1 MQKKLSKIL
10 ISVIMLGIFLLPL
23 TANIGIKNAEL
34 VAKIEIEKARAQTDE
49 QKAMVNWYF
58 TFVYTP
64 SSVTPPLTKKAGPYN
79 WAKCTS
85 FEVGDLVGE
94 SALFTIYSITEP
106 CHQEGE
112 SQGDAKP
119 SITDPNKVKND
130 DRVYF
135 GCVSLI
141 FDFVS
146 CLVSASYYLIF
157 MPISGLTALA
167 AGVLDFFIFYST
179 SDDAYN
185 DVFVTKAWG
194 AVRDIANIFFIIAL
208 LYIAIKTILN
218 LGNSNS
224 KKLLTYVIIVAL
236 VINFSLFFTK
246 VVIDAS
252 NVIAKI
258 FYHQITPVDR
268 NGNPI
273 DENTE
278 QRSVTISLVGQFDP
292 VNLMALPPR
301 GNSATQ
307 VDASGKIGEF
317 FFVMLLCIGLMFFMI
332 YIFLSVAMLFV
343 ARVISLWLSMIFSPI
358 AFASHTVD
366 FGLGSLGWKKWFEE
380 LFKNAFMAP
389 IFIFFLYV
397 VILFGNFINIGA
409 TVGSEKDWI
418 FGVMTTIIPFMLV
431 FVLLHKA
438 KKLAV
443 EYSGE
448 MGSAVVKGAA
458 VLGGMAL
465 GATALGVAAVGRN
478 TVGAVSKY
486 VQNDNARKKDF
497 GTFGGYKDWSI
508 GKKLNPF
515 AYIRQAGKTVSATGA
530 ELIHSVPSWKKDSAG
545 NRLTFGQAAQQADKG
560 FAEKTHA
567 TSILDQKAK
576 SEFGHQPGYENVKYK
591 DLKETEQVVV
601 KKEVDK
607 DEIAK
612 LRYGK
617 LFKDV
622 GTFEAGAIM
631 RDYDAGIR
639 IIEHEHTGIKTEAR
653 VALDPTTGA
662 MTAASHPTTGAAI
675 AITDQKIRSDVVV
688 DASKANVAIGE
699 FVQALRKGT
708 YDARNLSTTK
718 VASKGFGKLAIG
730 IIGAVALGMRVGMKK
745 SVGIE
750 HGTGK
755 GDFLLDLKHT
765 MEEALKGVNMNTGGG
780 HGGGGDSHT
789 KEVKSVGH

>member
-458 VLGGMAL
+458 VVGGMAL
-465 GATALGVAAVGRN
+465 GATALGVAAVGRG
-478 TVGAVSKY
+478 TIGSFMKGASTGDTY
-486 VQNDNARKKDF
+486 ARRLAAERASGVRDVNLTAF
-497 GTFGGYKDWSI
+497 QRLQGHAARFSGIDW
-508 GKKLNPF
+508 
-515 AYIRQAGKTVSATGA
+515 AQRQAGTALNRNQATIAEATHARHDLNKAAEVVSPGKKWSQLNGDERFQARRNLERIVEMRNMGLGRYSWEQLSPAQQLAVTGA
-530 ELIHSVPSWKKDSAG
+530 ITP
-545 NRLTFGQAAQQADKG
+545 RLNTNT
-560 FAEKTHA
+560 THA
-567 TSILDQKAK
+567 DTHEIIHARRKVGL
-576 SEFGHQPGYENVKYK
+576 GENLIQSTVG
-591 DLKETEQVVV
+591 
-601 KKEVDK
+601 
-607 DEIAK
+607 
-612 LRYGK
+612 RS
-617 LFKDV
+617 FDV
-622 GTFEAGAIM
+622 
-631 RDYDAGIR
+631 
-639 IIEHEHTGIKTEAR
+639 
-653 VALDPTTGA
+653 
-662 MTAASHPTTGAAI
+662 
-675 AITDQKIRSDVVV
+675 
-688 DASKANVAIGE
+688 
-699 FVQALRKGT
+699 
-708 YDARNLSTTK
+708 RNLST
-718 VASKGFGKLAIG
+718 
-730 IIGAVALGMRVGMKK
+730 
-745 SVGIE
+745 
-750 HGTGK
+750 
-755 GDFLLDLKHT
+755 
-765 MEEALKGVNMNTGGG
+765 
-780 HGGGGDSHT
+780 
-789 KEVKSVGH
+789 